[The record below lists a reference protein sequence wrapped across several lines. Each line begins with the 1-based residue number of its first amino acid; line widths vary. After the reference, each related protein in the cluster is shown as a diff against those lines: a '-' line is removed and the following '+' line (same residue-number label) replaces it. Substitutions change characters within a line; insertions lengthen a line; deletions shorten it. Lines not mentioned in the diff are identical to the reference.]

1 MASGI
6 EIRELPSV
14 PVTAESLTVIQNPD
28 GTGSATLASVREHV
42 GVSID
47 EVTVSA
53 EVVEAGNDP
62 DASVEVTGTDQH
74 KDILFGFTLP
84 RATKTV
90 FTAEGEATEAGTDP
104 AVQMT
109 EGGTPSDRKY
119 ALKFSLPKATKTQFE
134 VTGEAAEAGTDPAVQ
149 MTEGGTPS
157 DRKYGVKFTLP
168 RATRIAGVSVSATGL
183 PAGESPKAEVTE
195 GGTATEREYAFSFS
209 IPQGLKG
216 DKGDPFAV
224 KKTFPSVEEMN
235 AGFETDGVLEGEF
248 VVIDTG
254 NVEDADNA
262 KLYVKGKTAYSYIT
276 DLSGA
281 QGIKG
286 DAGEIESFNVTAKT
300 GETGTPAA
308 AVITQGGTPSKR
320 QYTLSLT
327 LPRGE
332 KGEAGLTAAEVSLYA
347 HPVGSIYVQ
356 FAGQATPDTLYG
368 GTWQNISSSFAGLF
382 FRAEGGA
389 AAPFGSSQGGGVPNI
404 TGTCQ
409 ITGGD
414 LRDGLIIGSGVFSGS
429 YNLKINNTRA
439 GYSSPGGININFNAG
454 SSNGLYG
461 AANEIRPVNSTIR
474 IWKRTA

>member
-1 MASGI
+1 M
-6 EIRELPSV
+6 
-14 PVTAESLTVIQNPD
+14 
-28 GTGSATLASVREHV
+28 
-42 GVSID
+42 
-47 EVTVSA
+47 
-53 EVVEAGNDP
+53 
-62 DASVEVTGTDQH
+62 
-74 KDILFGFTLP
+74 
-84 RATKTV
+84 
-90 FTAEGEATEAGTDP
+90 
-104 AVQMT
+104 
-109 EGGTPSDRKY
+109 
-119 ALKFSLPKATKTQFE
+119 
-134 VTGEAAEAGTDPAVQ
+134 
-149 MTEGGTPS
+149 
-157 DRKYGVKFTLP
+157 
-168 RATRIAGVSVSATGL
+168 
-183 PAGESPKAEVTE
+183 
-195 GGTATEREYAFSFS
+195 
-209 IPQGLKG
+209 KG

-235 AGFETDGVLEGEF
+235 AGFDTDGVLEGEF

-286 DAGEIESFNVTAKT
+286 DAGEIESFDVTAKT

-356 FAGQATPDTLYG
+356 FAGQPTPDTLYG

-389 AAPFGSSQGGGVPNI
+389 AAGFGSSQGGGAPNI
-404 TGTCQ
+404 SG
-409 ITGGD
+409 IAYIGGAVVSPYATTTALFAESHNVSHSD
-414 LRDGLIIGSGVFSGS
+414 TRGGFDHNGFLGLV
-429 YNLKINNTRA
+429 
-439 GYSSPGGININFNAG
+439 FNANRVN
-454 SSNGLYG
+454 SLYG
-461 AANEIRPVNSTIR
+461 AASEIRPVNSTIR

>member
-14 PVTAESLTVIQNPD
+14 PVTAESLTVLQNPD

-74 KDILFGFTLP
+74 KDIHFGFTLP

-109 EGGTPSDRKY
+109 ES
-119 ALKFSLPKATKTQFE
+119 
-134 VTGEAAEAGTDPAVQ
+134 
-149 MTEGGTPS
+149 GTPS

-183 PAGESPKAEVTE
+183 PAGDSPKAEVTE

-209 IPQGLKG
+209 IPQGFKG

-235 AGFETDGVLEGEF
+235 AGFDTDGVLEGEF

-286 DAGEIESFNVTAKT
+286 DAGEIESFDVTAKT

-332 KGEAGLTAAEVSLYA
+332 KGEAGLTEAEVSLYA

-389 AAPFGSSQGGGVPNI
+389 AAGFGSSQGDMLKSHTHSYGMSRARDESSPN
-404 TGTCQ
+404 GYDFGWGQ
-409 ITGGD
+409 
-414 LRDGLIIGSGVFSGS
+414 GSGSVRTSAFL
-429 YNLKINNTRA
+429 YAN
-439 GYSSPGGININFNAG
+439 GG
-454 SSNGLYG
+454 
-461 AANEIRPVNSTIR
+461 NETRPVNSTIR

>member
-14 PVTAESLTVIQNPD
+14 PVTAESLTVLQNPD

-74 KDILFGFTLP
+74 KDIHFGFTLP

-109 EGGTPSDRKY
+109 ESGTPSDRKY

-149 MTEGGTPS
+149 MTESGTPS

-332 KGEAGLTAAEVSLYA
+332 KGEAGLTAAEVFLHAY
-347 HPVGSIYVQ
+347 PVGSIFITADDRNPADIFGGQWERVEGR
-356 FAGQATPDTLYG
+356 FILGAGG
-368 GTWQNISSSFAGLF
+368 GYTSGAS
-382 FRAEGGA
+382 GGA
-389 AAPFGSSQGGGVPNI
+389 AAFG
-404 TGTCQ
+404 
-409 ITGGD
+409 
-414 LRDGLIIGSGVFSGS
+414 IGNHSHTA
-429 YNLKINNTRA
+429 NA
-439 GYSSPGGININFNAG
+439 AG
-454 SSNGLYG
+454 SHAHTYTDDIG
-461 AANEIRPVNSTIR
+461 RM
-474 IWKRTA
+474 

>member
-14 PVTAESLTVIQNPD
+14 PVTAESLTVLQNPD

-62 DASVEVTGTDQH
+62 DASVEVAGTDQH
-74 KDILFGFTLP
+74 KDIHFGFTLP

-90 FTAEGEATEAGTDP
+90 FTAEGEATEAGTEP

-109 EGGTPSDRKY
+109 ESGTPSDKKY

-134 VTGEAAEAGTDPAVQ
+134 VTGEAAEAGTEPAVQ
-149 MTEGGTPS
+149 MTESGTPS
-157 DRKYGVKFTLP
+157 DKKYGVKFTLP

-224 KKTFPSVEEMN
+224 KKTFSSVEEMN

-286 DAGEIESFNVTAKT
+286 DAGEIESFDVTAKT

-332 KGEAGLTAAEVSLYA
+332 KGEAGLTAADVFLHAY
-347 HPVGSIYVQ
+347 PVGSIFITADDRNPADIFGGQWERVEGR
-356 FAGQATPDTLYG
+356 FILGAGG
-368 GTWQNISSSFAGLF
+368 GYTSGAS
-382 FRAEGGA
+382 GGA
-389 AAPFGSSQGGGVPNI
+389 AAFG
-404 TGTCQ
+404 
-409 ITGGD
+409 
-414 LRDGLIIGSGVFSGS
+414 IGNHSHIATSE
-429 YNLKINNTRA
+429 
-439 GYSSPGGININFNAG
+439 
-454 SSNGLYG
+454 G
-461 AANEIRPVNSTIR
+461 AHVHTYTDDIGMM
-474 IWKRTA
+474 

>member
-1 MASGI
+1 MDSGI

-28 GTGSATLASVREHV
+28 GAGSATLASVREHV
-42 GVSID
+42 GVAID
-47 EVTVSA
+47 GVTLSA

-74 KDILFGFTLP
+74 KNIHFGFTLP
-84 RATKTV
+84 RATKTQ
-90 FTAEGEATEAGTDP
+90 FTVTGEAAEAGTEP

-109 EGGTPSDRKY
+109 ESGTPSDKKY
-119 ALKFSLPKATKTQFE
+119 ALKFSLPKATKTQFT
-134 VTGEAAEAGTDPAVQ
+134 VTGEAAEAGTEPAVQ
-149 MTEGGTPS
+149 MTESGTPS
-157 DRKYGVKFTLP
+157 DKKYGVKFTLP

-195 GGTATEREYAFSFS
+195 GGTATEREYEIAFS

-224 KKTFPSVEEMN
+224 KKTFSSVGEMN

-286 DAGEIESFNVTAKT
+286 DAGEIESFDVTAKT

-327 LPRGE
+327 IPKGD
-332 KGEAGLTAAEVSLYA
+332 KGEAGLTAADVFLHAY
-347 HPVGSIYVQ
+347 PVGSIYITADGRNPADIFGGQWQRVEGR
-356 FAGQATPDTLYG
+356 FILGAGGGYASGAT
-368 GTWQNISSSFAGLF
+368 
-382 FRAEGGA
+382 GGA
-389 AAPFGSSQGGGVPNI
+389 AAFG
-404 TGTCQ
+404 
-409 ITGGD
+409 
-414 LRDGLIIGSGVFSGS
+414 IGAHSHTA
-429 YNLKINNTRA
+429 NA
-439 GYSSPGGININFNAG
+439 AG
-454 SSNGLYG
+454 SHAHTYTDNTGLL
-461 AANEIRPVNSTIR
+461 
-474 IWKRTA
+474 